1 MSARTLDD
9 TRRFRR
15 QGLRVLVDYSCEGG
29 VHCDYA
35 TSISAGG
42 LFIETESKLPIDGTV
57 KLRFRLSN
65 DDALHEIEGRVCWQ
79 YDNSID
85 GPQQAPGFGIAFTS
99 GAATEALARML
110 EDMEL

>member
-1 MSARTLDD
+1 MSARTHDD

-15 QGLRVLVDYSCEGG
+15 QGLRVLVDYSCDGG

-42 LFIETESKLPIDGTV
+42 LFIETESMLPADGSV
-57 KLRFRLSN
+57 KLRFRLST
-65 DDALHEIEGRVCWQ
+65 DRDLHEIEGRVCWHN
-79 YDNSID
+79 DNTVE

-99 GAATEALARML
+99 GAATEALSREL
-110 EDMEL
+110 EDFDT